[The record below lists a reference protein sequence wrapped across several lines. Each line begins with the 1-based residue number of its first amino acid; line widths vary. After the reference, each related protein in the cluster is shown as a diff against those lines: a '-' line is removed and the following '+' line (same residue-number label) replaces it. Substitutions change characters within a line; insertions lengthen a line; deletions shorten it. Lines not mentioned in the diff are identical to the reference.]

1 MTSQE
6 TGGLFWVPEVEE
18 TGGLFWVPE
27 VEETG
32 GFFDANFN

>member
-6 TGGLFWVPEVEE
+6 IGGLFWVPEVEE